1 MDDDS
6 LYNSYIK
13 TGKFYVY
20 NINKPDEKI
29 EMALK
34 DVKEIYIDEEAT
46 QLMTAN
52 KGVIPFNQMDDDTNI
67 FSVVFLNHEL
77 TAPLYQLM
85 NMLDKNSSKDD
96 DENVKESIETMSQKF
111 LDILVE
117 AGIGANVIAAELIMN
132 RMVRSIEHPFDR
144 PDFSKDTVEPYQI
157 YTVTK
162 ALEKNKSI
170 TVGLSFQ
177 NIKRQILSD
186 DTFTDRNGT
195 SYLDPFYETEVS
207 TENYVEYSKIIR
219 DDRYNKKKGKHKAQ
233 S

>member
-1 MDDDS
+1 
-6 LYNSYIK
+6 
-13 TGKFYVY
+13 
-20 NINKPDEKI
+20 
-29 EMALK
+29 
-34 DVKEIYIDEEAT
+34 
-46 QLMTAN
+46 
-52 KGVIPFNQMDDDTNI
+52 
-67 FSVVFLNHEL
+67 
-77 TAPLYQLM
+77 M

-144 PDFSKDTVEPYQI
+144 PDFSKDVVEPYQI
-157 YTVTK
+157 YTVSK

-219 DDRYNKKKGKHKAQ
+219 EEKNNKKKAKHKT
-233 S
+233 

>member
-1 MDDDS
+1 
-6 LYNSYIK
+6 
-13 TGKFYVY
+13 
-20 NINKPDEKI
+20 
-29 EMALK
+29 
-34 DVKEIYIDEEAT
+34 
-46 QLMTAN
+46 
-52 KGVIPFNQMDDDTNI
+52 
-67 FSVVFLNHEL
+67 
-77 TAPLYQLM
+77 M

-132 RMVRSIEHPFDR
+132 RMVRSIVHPFDR
-144 PDFSKDTVEPYQI
+144 PDFSKDVVEPYQI

-219 DDRYNKKKGKHKAQ
+219 EEKNNKKKAKHKT
-233 S
+233 